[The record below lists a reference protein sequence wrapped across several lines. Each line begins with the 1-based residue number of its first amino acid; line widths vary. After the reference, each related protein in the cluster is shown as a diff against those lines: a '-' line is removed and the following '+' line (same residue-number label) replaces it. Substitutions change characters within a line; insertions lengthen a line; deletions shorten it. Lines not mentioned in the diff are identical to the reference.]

1 VPVRPRRISDI
12 KPLFTNLAVTSQYEV
27 QFGGLN
33 PELQGY
39 LNSRGVDY
47 RFTSESVGL
56 LCNSASLP
64 GSSFA
69 TSDINGNFTGLMEKF
84 VHTRIYTP
92 LELSFYVDKEYK
104 VVKFLEHW
112 MEFISSASGI
122 NPNTNQ
128 YFYKMKYPNQYKCD
142 LTKVTKFNRDYKN
155 ELQYNFI
162 GLFPVAMSSVSL
174 SYESSSLMTVS
185 ATFNYERYVPGRV
198 LSIDEKLNTSNNL
211 DPNYP
216 RTNQNDFDPQSVDS
230 QNQTTLNNIQFGVD
244 TTNSLN
250 PNLTGTNALT
260 NNPLFVSTK
269 GDPQGKPS
277 VTDWFNVSP

>member
-1 VPVRPRRISDI
+1 
-12 KPLFTNLAVTSQYEV
+12 L
-27 QFGGLN
+27 
-33 PELQGY
+33 
-39 LNSRGVDY
+39 
-47 RFTSESVGL
+47 
-56 LCNSASLP
+56 
-64 GSSFA
+64 
-69 TSDINGNFTGLMEKF
+69 
-84 VHTRIYTP
+84 
-92 LELSFYVDKEYK
+92 
-104 VVKFLEHW
+104 
-112 MEFISSASGI
+112 
-122 NPNTNQ
+122 
-128 YFYKMKYPNQYKCD
+128 
-142 LTKVTKFNRDYKN
+142 
-155 ELQYNFI
+155 
-162 GLFPVAMSSVSL
+162 
-174 SYESSSLMTVS
+174 
-185 ATFNYERYVPGRV
+185 PGRV